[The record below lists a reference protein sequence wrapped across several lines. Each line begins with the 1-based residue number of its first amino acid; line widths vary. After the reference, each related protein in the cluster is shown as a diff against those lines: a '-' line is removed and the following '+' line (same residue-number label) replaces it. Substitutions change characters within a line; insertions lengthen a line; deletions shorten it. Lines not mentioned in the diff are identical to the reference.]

1 MSELI
6 QQQDG
11 FEYVR
16 VGRGP
21 NLLLLHGLFGA
32 LSNWQ
37 PVLEAFQHDHT
48 VWIPLLPIYR
58 PTKRD
63 ATLEGLVEYIDE
75 FVERFDLR
83 DNIVVGNSLGGHLG
97 MMYTMQRPN
106 RVARLVLTGS
116 SGLFEAGMGVGF
128 VRRGDPD
135 FIRDRVAFT
144 FYDPKTASKELVDEV
159 FEIVNNRMA
168 AMRILNI
175 ARAAQRMHMA
185 EQMRRI
191 LVPTCLVWGLNDNI
205 TPPYVAHEFHRLIP
219 KSELHFI
226 DHCGHAAMMEQPERF
241 NIVVREFLAHQV
253 QLQS

>member
-1 MSELI
+1 MTASI
-6 QQQDG
+6 QQHDV

-16 VGRGP
+16 VGQGP

-32 LSNWQ
+32 LSNWE
-37 PVLEAFQHDHT
+37 PVLSAFQQDHT

-63 ATLEGLVEYIDE
+63 ATLEGLVGYVDE
-75 FVERFDLR
+75 FVQHFDLK
-83 DNIVVGNSLGGHLG
+83 DCTVIGNSLGGHLG
-97 MMYTMQRPN
+97 MMYTLQRPE
-106 RVARLVLTGS
+106 RVSRLVLTGS

-128 VRRGDPD
+128 VRRGDRE

-144 FYDPKTASKELVDEV
+144 FYSPSTASTELVDEV
-159 FEIVNNRMA
+159 FEIVNNRIA

-191 LVPTCLVWGLNDNI
+191 AAPTCLIWGLNDNI

-219 KSELHFI
+219 GSELHFI

-241 NIVVREFLAHQV
+241 NRLVREFLAQPV
-253 QLQS
+253 QLPA